1 MIDGKFLTKVIDSPD
16 ETFTYNG
23 RWFDV
28 CYESSIMD
36 SYIEAF
42 TPNTDDSIKVYFY
55 ECCDK
60 PTQIFKK
67 KFIDTAVD
75 LFNERLN

>member
-1 MIDGKFLTKVIDSPD
+1 MIDNKFLTKVIDSD
-16 ETFTYNG
+16 DTFTYNG
-23 RWFDV
+23 RWFDI
-28 CYESSIMD
+28 CYESSIME

-60 PTQIFKK
+60 PTDIFKK
-67 KFIDTAVD
+67 KFIDTAVE